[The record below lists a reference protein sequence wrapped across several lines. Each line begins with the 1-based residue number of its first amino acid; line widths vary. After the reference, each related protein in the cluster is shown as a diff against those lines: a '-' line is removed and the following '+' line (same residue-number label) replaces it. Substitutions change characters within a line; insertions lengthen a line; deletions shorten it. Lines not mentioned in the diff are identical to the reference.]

1 MVPPL
6 SVGES
11 GLLSNTRLYS
21 SQGTRL
27 GGLPLD
33 EKFYVTCP
41 RHGSRYDVTTGACV
55 RGPSREDGFNQDL
68 ITYELRIEDE
78 VIQVMLD

>member
-1 MVPPL
+1 M

-27 GGLPLD
+27 GGLQLD
-33 EKFYVTCP
+33 EKFYVTCSE
-41 RHGSRYDVTTGACV
+41 HGSRDDVTTGACV
-55 RGPSREDGFNQDL
+55 LPSREDGFNPDL
-68 ITYELRIEDE
+68 ITYELRIVDE